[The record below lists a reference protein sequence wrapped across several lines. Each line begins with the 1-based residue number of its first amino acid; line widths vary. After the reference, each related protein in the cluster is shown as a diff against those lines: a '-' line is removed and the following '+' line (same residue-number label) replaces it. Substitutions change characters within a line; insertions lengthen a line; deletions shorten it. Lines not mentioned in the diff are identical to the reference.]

1 MMMINPFISFF
12 LAFIPGVGHL
22 YLNIKFRG
30 VFYLFGFFGSILLGL
45 LAGGISGHIDP
56 FVVGLIVA
64 FFIWLINMVD
74 IVATLINRNRTNHQT
89 RGQSVAEYATHH
101 GDAQQAQYD
110 GTHHGDAQ
118 QDGMSKQRTDDEH
131 NFYTILLSLMPGL
144 GHFHLG
150 LMHRGLTFLIAFFG
164 LGTMIVFV
172 TMITDQNGFLAFLG
186 VLPIIW
192 LYNMFDATQLI
203 SRRKKGEELIDQTIL
218 EDFVD
223 ARNENGKKSKALAT
237 ILSIFPGA
245 GHMYLGLQKRGFQ
258 LMAVFLLTI
267 FVLDVLK
274 LSFFLFLVPLI
285 WCFSFFDALQ
295 KVSKHGEEEQ
305 LDIPVISYLM
315 NHQKWL
321 GIGLLALGLYY
332 LFDNALV
339 PVFGEVFMRWFGLNL
354 ERLYYDYFQVL
365 VICILL
371 IGGGLKLIWG
381 SRTKK

>member
-1 MMMINPFISFF
+1 MTNSFITFF

-30 VFYLFGFFGSILLGL
+30 FMYLMGFFGSIILGFL
-45 LAGGISGHIDP
+45 IWGISGHVDP
-56 FVVGLIVA
+56 FVAGLVIA
-64 FFIWLINMVD
+64 FFIGVINMVD
-74 IVATLINRNRTNHQT
+74 MISTLINRNSAHRVKEQSAEGHDEVLEVSAKLRTSQ
-89 RGQSVAEYATHH
+89 
-101 GDAQQAQYD
+101 
-110 GTHHGDAQ
+110 
-118 QDGMSKQRTDDEH
+118 DDEQ
-131 NFYTILLSLMPGL
+131 NFYTILLALMPGL

-150 LMHRGLTFLIAFFG
+150 LMHRGLTLLIAFFG

-172 TMITDQNGFLAFLG
+172 TLITDQSGFLAFLG
-186 VLPIIW
+186 VLPVIW
-192 LYNMFDATQLI
+192 LYSMFDVTQLI
-203 SRRKKGEELIDQTIL
+203 ARRRKGEELVDQTIL

-223 ARNENGKKSKALAT
+223 ARDENGKKSKALAT

-258 LMAVFLLTI
+258 LMAFFLLTI

-295 KVSKHGEEEQ
+295 KVSKHNEEEQ
-305 LDIPVISYLM
+305 LDVPVVSYLM
-315 NHQKWL
+315 NHQKWI

-339 PVFGEVFMRWFGLNL
+339 PVFGEMFREYVGIDIERW
-354 ERLYYDYFQVL
+354 YYEYFQVF

-381 SRTKK
+381 SRVKK

>member
-1 MMMINPFISFF
+1 MTNPFIAFF

-30 VFYLFGFFGSILLGL
+30 VMYLFGFFGSILLGFII
-45 LAGGISGHIDP
+45 GGISGHLDP
-56 FVVGLIVA
+56 FVAGLVIA
-64 FFIWLINMVD
+64 FVIGLINMID
-74 IVATLINRNRTNHQT
+74 MIVTLTNRNSANRSRHLAVSEFNGTQHDRTQQDET
-89 RGQSVAEYATHH
+89 QSDEAQVGE
-101 GDAQQAQYD
+101 AQQ
-110 GTHHGDAQ
+110 
-118 QDGMSKQRTDDEH
+118 RTGHDDEQH
-131 NFYTILLSLMPGL
+131 FYTILLSLMPGL

-172 TMITDQNGFLAFLG
+172 TIITGQNGFLAFLG
-186 VLPIIW
+186 VLPVIW
-192 LYNMFDATQLI
+192 LYNIFDTTQLI
-203 SRRKKGEELIDQTIL
+203 SRRKKGEELVDQTIL

-237 ILSIFPGA
+237 IISIFPGA

-258 LMAVFLLTI
+258 LMAFFLLTI

-285 WCFSFFDALQ
+285 WFFSFFDALQ
-295 KVSKHGEEEQ
+295 KVSRHGEEEQ
-305 LDIPVISYLM
+305 QDVPVVSYLI
-315 NHQKWL
+315 NHQKWI

-339 PVFGEVFMRWFGLNL
+339 PVFGDMFREYIGIDI
-354 ERLYYDYFQVL
+354 ERLYYDYFQVFI
-365 VICILL
+365 ICILL

-381 SRTKK
+381 SRVKK